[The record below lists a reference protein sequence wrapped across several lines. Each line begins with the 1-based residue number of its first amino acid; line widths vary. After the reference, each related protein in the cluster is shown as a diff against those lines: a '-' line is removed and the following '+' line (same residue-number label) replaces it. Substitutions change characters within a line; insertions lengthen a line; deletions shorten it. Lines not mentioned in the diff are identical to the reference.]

1 MPEAPGG
8 APQPAPRGVG
18 IWSPAYRLLTTGL
31 LLLMT
36 ASAFENLA
44 VATTLPVMVREL
56 DGLTLYGW
64 AFSVF
69 TLANLLGITLAG
81 SAADRRG
88 PLHPLA
94 AGIVVFTLGLVGGGL
109 ARTMPLLIA
118 SRAVQGLGSG
128 LLTATIY
135 VAIGRSYPESIRA
148 RMLAS
153 LSTAWIFPGLVGP
166 AVAGLIAEH
175 LGWRW
180 VFLGL
185 IPLPLLA
192 VPLIWP
198 ALTPLQHGL
207 LETTRSWR
215 RLYDALQ
222 LTVGVGLLLTGL
234 RATASWRTIGVG
246 LLGAGFTLHALQ
258 RLTPPGTLRATTGL
272 PATIATMGLLTLAFF
287 GVDVFIPLA
296 LTTGRGQRTWV
307 SGLAYAATS
316 LGWAAGA
323 WGTERLATR
332 RNRRG
337 LVLTGLL
344 LLTLGMMLM
353 ITTTWSTVS
362 AFLAI
367 PSWGLAGVGMGL
379 AYTTL
384 SLTVLELAPAGQE
397 GGATAAMQLAERIGT
412 ALGAGLGGVIIGAAN
427 SALTTLNTH
436 IASQYLLMI
445 MVVCLTGWTARR
457 VPSRVAPT

>member
-1 MPEAPGG
+1 MIDRDETPP
-8 APQPAPRGVG
+8 G
-18 IWSPAYRLLTTGL
+18 IWNPAYRLLTTGL

-44 VATTLPVMVREL
+44 VATTLPVIVREL
-56 DGLTLYGW
+56 GGLALYGW

-88 PLHPLA
+88 PLQPLL
-94 AGIVVFTLGLVGGGL
+94 AGLVVFVLGLVGGGL
-109 ARTMPLLIA
+109 APSMPLLIA

-128 LLTATIY
+128 VLTATMY
-135 VAIGRSYPESIRA
+135 VAIGRGYPESIRA

-153 LSTAWIFPGLVGP
+153 LSTAWIVPGLLGP
-166 AVAGLIAEH
+166 AIAALIAEH

-198 ALTPLQHGL
+198 ALRPLHTPPGR
-207 LETTRSWR
+207 TAYAWR

-234 RATASWRTIGVG
+234 SPVVAWHTTGVG
-246 LLGAGFTLHALQ
+246 LTGLGLSLHALQ
-258 RLTPPGTLRATTGL
+258 RLTPPGTLRATPGL

-296 LTTGRGQRTWV
+296 LTTGRSQPPWV
-307 SGLAYAATS
+307 SGLAYAATA

-323 WGTERLATR
+323 WAIERLAPQRSR
-332 RNRRG
+332 RA
-337 LVLTGLL
+337 LVGVGLL
-344 LLTLGMMLM
+344 LMTPGILLM
-353 ITTTWSTVS
+353 IATTWATVP
-362 AFLAI
+362 ALLAI
-367 PSWGLAGVGMGL
+367 PSWGIAGLGMGL
-379 AYTTL
+379 AYTML
-384 SLTVLELAPAGQE
+384 ALAVLEQAPPGQE
-397 GGATAAMQLAERIGT
+397 GAATAAMQLVERIGT
-412 ALGAGLGGVIIGAAN
+412 ALGAGIGGVIIG
-427 SALTTLNTH
+427 SASVDLTTLNTD
-436 IASQYLLMI
+436 IAQQYLLMLVI
-445 MVVCLTGWTARR
+445 TVLTVWTTHRLPGR
-457 VPSRVAPT
+457 VTPVAS